1 MEFDAGV
8 ELNLFLIILG
18 SILTSCPF
26 RGQVYIVF
34 NSLLLDL
41 IVHILPDNLKEA
53 TGQALGERTV
63 VVIDREAG
71 FPDSHQIRPL
81 HLSILCVKNVR
92 LLVDE

>member
-1 MEFDAGV
+1 M
-8 ELNLFLIILG
+8 
-18 SILTSCPF
+18 
-26 RGQVYIVF
+26 F

-53 TGQALGERTV
+53 TGQGDHKGVLEEEREDEEAGAVEQVTSQPKAVGALGEKTV